1 MKASS
6 EITEAKGGIIIPD
19 TTRKA
24 AGRRGR
30 RRWFWC
36 ARRSRQAHSHRSQG
50 GRSGVLLGKWSGTEA
65 KIDGEELLIVKES
78 DVMGVLE
85 GANASRK
92 VA

>member
-1 MKASS
+1 M
-6 EITEAKGGIIIPD
+6 
-19 TTRKA
+19 
-24 AGRRGR
+24 
-30 RRWFWC
+30 
-36 ARRSRQAHSHRSQG
+36 
-50 GRSGVLLGKWSGTEA
+50 LLGKWSGTEA